1 MDYNPY
7 EIWKGK
13 HVCFLGDSITDAVTV
28 NVGER
33 YFELL
38 AEKVGF
44 IPHGYGVNGAQYHNL
59 LSQAERM
66 REELGDTVDAIFLF
80 AGTNDYNAAKPL
92 GEWYTLTPEYVTV
105 HRNAKTGEPSLQDN
119 RLRRDF
125 IFDDNTFKGS
135 INKVLS
141 FLKTH
146 YADKTIVLMSPL
158 HRAYADFGCENIQ
171 YNELYP
177 NARGLYLDDYL
188 KVVREAANVWAT
200 EFIDM
205 NAVSG
210 LFPLY
215 DKSASLYFANDKL
228 DRLHPG
234 KRGHSRMAEVLFR
247 KLPTI
252 ALF

>member
-1 MDYNPY
+1 
-7 EIWKGK
+7 
-13 HVCFLGDSITDAVTV
+13 
-28 NVGER
+28 
-33 YFELL
+33 
-38 AEKVGF
+38 
-44 IPHGYGVNGAQYHNL
+44 
-59 LSQAERM
+59 
-66 REELGDTVDAIFLF
+66 
-80 AGTNDYNAAKPL
+80 
-92 GEWYTLTPEYVTV
+92 
-105 HRNAKTGEPSLQDN
+105 
-119 RLRRDF
+119 
-125 IFDDNTFKGS
+125 
-135 INKVLS
+135 
-141 FLKTH
+141 
-146 YADKTIVLMSPL
+146 MSPL

-215 DKSASLYFANDKL
+215 DKSASLYFANDKF

-234 KRGHSRMAEVLFR
+234 KRGHSRMAEVLYR